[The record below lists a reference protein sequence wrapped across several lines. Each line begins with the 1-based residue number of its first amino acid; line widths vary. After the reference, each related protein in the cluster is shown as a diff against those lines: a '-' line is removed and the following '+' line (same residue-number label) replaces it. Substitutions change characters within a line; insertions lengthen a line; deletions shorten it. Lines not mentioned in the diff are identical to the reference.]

1 MDQVLSR
8 CQARAFDPES
18 LELSAKL
25 LTLSPEVYTV
35 WNYRR
40 LALES
45 VLAQGGAEAQ
55 HACESELAVTHA
67 ALMRNP
73 KSYSTWHHRRWVV
86 GKGMVSLERELGL
99 VGQLLDVDD
108 RNFHAWGYRL
118 FIAKRMGMPLERELE
133 YTRVRIDRNFS
144 NYSAWHSRSRLLV
157 ALHCGGGEQEESAAL
172 AEPARVAASTAA
184 PLPPAVLEEEYEL
197 VKQAF
202 YTEPLDQSGWM
213 YHRWLLACSAERWAK
228 ARGSAAEEAEAAALE
243 RTLDREDAVCSE
255 LLEEEPEARWALL
268 AHTWVRQLR
277 SELNGADLEDR
288 SAFERLSELDPLRRG
303 FYADAAQGRV
313 CLVQESGRGRAG

>member
-118 FIAKRMGMPLERELE
+118 FIAKVGGAEEMRRRYGSVERF
-133 YTRVRIDRNFS
+133 TKNSFRPAHPRS
-144 NYSAWHSRSRLLV
+144 STPPASAWACRW
-157 ALHCGGGEQEESAAL
+157 SASW
-172 AEPARVAASTAA
+172 ST
-184 PLPPAVLEEEYEL
+184 
-197 VKQAF
+197 
-202 YTEPLDQSGWM
+202 
-213 YHRWLLACSAERWAK
+213 RACA
-228 ARGSAAEEAEAAALE
+228 
-243 RTLDREDAVCSE
+243 
-255 LLEEEPEARWALL
+255 
-268 AHTWVRQLR
+268 
-277 SELNGADLEDR
+277 
-288 SAFERLSELDPLRRG
+288 
-303 FYADAAQGRV
+303 
-313 CLVQESGRGRAG
+313 